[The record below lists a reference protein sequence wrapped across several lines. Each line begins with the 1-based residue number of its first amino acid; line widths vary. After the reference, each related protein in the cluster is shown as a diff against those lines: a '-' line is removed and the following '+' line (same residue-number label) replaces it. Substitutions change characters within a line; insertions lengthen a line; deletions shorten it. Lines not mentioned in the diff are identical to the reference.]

1 MPLQKLQFRP
11 GVSRESTSLANEGSF
26 YACDKVRFRSGQ
38 PEKIG
43 GWIRYGEGSFLGI
56 CRSIVEWE
64 SLSNY
69 LLLGLGTHLKYYI
82 LSNQTFY
89 DVTPI
94 RVTIDPLP
102 DDTTGVNPYY
112 PLYST
117 LAGTISASATSIGVT
132 SGTSFALAFPTVV
145 RIGTEDIYVQSV
157 SGNTLVGCVRGYNGT
172 TAASHSSSTPVTSS
186 WIAVKCNGHG
196 AAMFESQGDYVTLSG
211 ATAFG
216 PYAVEDL
223 NQNFA
228 IKAISTDYFLV
239 DVGVQSTSATAGGG
253 TAVKAEI
260 EISTGAGIAS
270 AGAGWGASVWTS
282 LVPAAG
288 VSVLSAAIDDVT
300 TTLTVAPTS
309 SFGTTSATGS
319 LIVESEVM
327 TYTVATITL
336 TETTL
341 TVVRSTIN
349 ATSHAAGVTV
359 QQVAAP
365 TLDSRPWNTPATT
378 GTNIPLRLWSADTFG
393 QDLVCN
399 IRNAG
404 VYYWAASTGLTS
416 AGAVDER
423 LVNIGALSGTDD
435 GWRPTVA
442 SRVVVTDE
450 RHIVVLG
457 TNDPTAVSPA
467 AQDFLLVRWCEQ
479 EDPIVWEPTP
489 TNTAGFQRLT
499 YGSRIVTAEKTRQET
514 LIWTDAALYSMRY
527 LGPPYVFGFNTL
539 SAEVNIASP
548 NAVVTANNITYW
560 MGTDKFYAYSGRVD
574 TLPCSL
580 RQYVFADINAQQIE
594 QVYAGGNEQYN
605 EVWWFYPSAES
616 DQNDRY
622 VVYNYLEKI
631 WYYGQLS
638 RSAWYDSHIRTY
650 PLATEAGA
658 LLYHEYGAD
667 DATDPA
673 NPAPISNYI
682 ESADFDLGEGDQF
695 SFVKRIIPDVD
706 FIGSQTATPS
716 ANMTVSVRNFPGQS
730 AFTAA
735 DTENISGS
743 RVSIQVYNYTDQ
755 EWIRLR
761 GRQVAFK
768 IGSDALGVKWQLGV
782 PRLDLRPDGR
792 R

>member
-1 MPLQKLQFRP
+1 MPLQKIQLRP

-43 GWIRYGEGSFLGI
+43 GWTRYGEASFLGI
-56 CRSIVEWE
+56 CRSLVEWE
-64 SLSNY
+64 SLTNY

-89 DVTPI
+89 DVTPL

-102 DDTTGVNPYY
+102 DDATGVSPYY

-117 LAGTISASATSIGVT
+117 LAGTISASATSIAVT
-132 SGTSFALAFPTVV
+132 SGTSFALAFPNVV

-172 TAASHSSSTPVTSS
+172 TAASHSISTPVTSS
-186 WIAVKCNGHG
+186 WVAVKCVAHG
-196 AAMFESQGDYVTLSG
+196 AAMFEDQGDFVTLSG

-216 PYAVEDL
+216 PYAAEDL
-223 NQNFA
+223 NQNFG
-228 IKAISTDYFLV
+228 IKGISTDYFLV
-239 DVGVQSTSATAGGG
+239 DVGVQSTSTTAGGG
-253 TAVKAEI
+253 TAVKAEF
-260 EISTGAGIAS
+260 EVSTGAGIAS
-270 AGAGWGASVWTS
+270 FGAGWGASVWTS

-288 VSVLSAAIDDVT
+288 VSVLSTAINDTT
-300 TTLTVAPTS
+300 TTLTVTSTS
-309 SFGTTSATGS
+309 SFGATSATGS

-327 TYTVATITL
+327 TYTVTDG
-336 TETTL
+336 TTL

-349 ATSHAAGVTV
+349 PTYHAAGATV
-359 QQVAAP
+359 QQVATS
-365 TLDSRPWNTPATT
+365 TLTSRPWNTPATT
-378 GTNIPLRLWSADTFG
+378 GTNIPLRLWSADVFG
-393 QDLVCN
+393 QDLVAN

-423 LVNIGALSGTDD
+423 LTNIELLSGTND
-435 GWRPTVA
+435 GWRPAVA
-442 SRVVVTDE
+442 SRVIVTDE
-450 RHIVVLG
+450 RHIVVFG
-457 TNDPTAVSPA
+457 TNDPLAVSTT
-467 AQDFLLVRWCEQ
+467 AQDPLLVRWCEQ
-479 EDPIVWEPTP
+479 EDPIVWQPTS

-499 YGSRIVTAEKTRQET
+499 YGSRIVTAEKTRQEV
-514 LIWTDAALYSMRY
+514 LIWTDMALYSMRY
-527 LGPPYVFGFNTL
+527 LGPPYTFGFNTL
-539 SAEVNIASP
+539 SAEINIASP

-580 RQYVFADINAQQIE
+580 RQYIFADINMQQIE

-605 EVWWFYPSAES
+605 EVWWFYPSLES
-616 DQNDRY
+616 SQNDRY

-631 WYYGQLS
+631 WYYGQMP

-650 PLATEAGA
+650 PLATNDGA

-667 DATDPA
+667 DATDPT
-673 NPAPISNYI
+673 NPSPISCYI
-682 ESADFDLGEGDQF
+682 ESADFDIGEGDQF

-706 FIGSQTATPS
+706 FVGSQTTTPS
-716 ANMTVSVRNFPGQS
+716 VNMTVSVRNFPGQS
-730 AFTAA
+730 AFIAS
-735 DTENISGS
+735 DSENIPGS
-743 RVSIQVYNYTDQ
+743 RVSIQVYDYTHQ

-761 GRQVAFK
+761 GRQVAFR
-768 IGSDALGVKWQLGV
+768 IGSDALGVKWQMGV
-782 PRLDLRPDGR
+782 PRLDIRQDGR